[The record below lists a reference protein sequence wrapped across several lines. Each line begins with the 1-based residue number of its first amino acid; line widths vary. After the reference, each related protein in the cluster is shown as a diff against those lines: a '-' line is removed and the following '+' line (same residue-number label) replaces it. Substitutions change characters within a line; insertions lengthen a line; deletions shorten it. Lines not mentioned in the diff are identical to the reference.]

1 MSKIQLEITKEEL
14 EDIIEA
20 VEKQR
25 YYSYLTWFVDEA
37 DNKFT
42 LKAKRLVKLIE
53 KLNEL

>member
-25 YYSYLTWFVDEA
+25 YSSYLTWLDEA
-37 DNKFT
+37 DNKYT